1 MNGLIDIHCQMV
13 PGVDDGSKNFR
24 MTRQMLIL
32 QKRQH
37 VEKIIVTPHMRVGM
51 FEAPQA
57 EINRRFMKMKELVT
71 RMGIGIDLYLGCEY
85 HSSSSM
91 VSNLNEGKRP
101 TLAGSRFVLVE
112 FSAAHSY
119 EKIRSQIY
127 DLIVGGYIPVIAHI
141 ERYPALMKDLDRVED
156 LIDMGAL
163 MQISASAVIGDAGW
177 KAKRLCKKL
186 IQEDFVDYIASDAHD
201 PVRRRPNLG
210 ECADYLEK
218 KMGRAY
224 VNKIMRENPRKIL
237 GGR

>member
-1 MNGLIDIHCQMV
+1 MNGLVDIHCHMV
-13 PGVDDGSKNFR
+13 PGVDDGAKNFR

-51 FEAPQA
+51 FETPQA
-57 EINRRFMKMKELVT
+57 EINRRFMKMQELVA
-71 RMGIGIDLYLGCEY
+71 RMRIGIDLYLGCEY
-85 HSSSSM
+85 HRSSSM
-91 VSNLNEGKRP
+91 VRNLDEGKRP
-101 TLAGSRFVLVE
+101 TLAGSKYVLTE

-119 EKIRSQIY
+119 EKLRSQIY
-127 DLIVGGYIPVIAHI
+127 DLVVRGYIPVIAHI
-141 ERYPALMKDLDRVED
+141 ERYPALMKDFDRVED
-156 LIDMGAL
+156 LIDMGAK
-163 MQISASAVIGDAGW
+163 MQITSSAIIGETGW

-201 PVRRRPNLG
+201 LAKRRPNLG

-218 KMGRAY
+218 KKGRAY
-224 VNKIMRENPRKIL
+224 VHKIMRENPRKIL